1 MDIMTHTLSGIAI
14 STIVA
19 SLSKK
24 RIWEKGVI
32 VFCGGIGGALPDIDS
47 MSLWSRFDSTIGA
60 FFHLPHNGRDIYFS
74 NYWYSHHNFA
84 HSLVGGLIITSCL
97 FVLFSLPVIVFS
109 KNNNRRNIFNRIGVY
124 WIALFLG
131 YVMHLLGD
139 LPTPSLTWGGIKLF
153 WPLSVAVGGSGHIWW
168 WNNYDIFLI
177 IGGCCA
183 INMGIINIYH
193 HSKKPFIRYFP
204 LFICIGAFIFILHQ
218 IDQRNVNFVDRGQT
232 KRIWERY
239 WEYEIKSLEIQKE
252 ILGEKLYDIMTNVDR
267 KLTFY
272 F

>member
-1 MDIMTHTLSGIAI
+1 MDIISHTLSGIAI

-19 SLSKK
+19 AISKK
-24 RIWEKGVI
+24 ALWEKGLI
-32 VFCGGIGGALPDIDS
+32 VFCGGLGGALADIDS
-47 MSLWSRFDSTIGA
+47 ISLWSRFDSTIGA
-60 FFHLPHNGRDIYFS
+60 FFHLPHKGSDIYFS

-84 HSLVGGLIITSCL
+84 HSLVGGLIITLCL
-97 FVLFSLPVIVFS
+97 FVIFSLPVTVFS
-109 KNNNRRNIFNRIGVY
+109 KNDSRRNMFRRIGVY
-124 WIALFLG
+124 WVVLFLG

-153 WPLSVAVGGSGHIWW
+153 WPLPVAIGGTGHIWW

-183 INMGIINIYH
+183 INIGMIILYPIL
-193 HSKKPFIRYFP
+193 KKPFIRYLP
-204 LFICIGAFIFILHQ
+204 LFICIGSFIAILHQ
-218 IDQRNVNFVDRGQT
+218 IDQRNVNFANTGYT
-232 KRIWERY
+232 KGYWERY
-239 WEYEIKSLEIQKE
+239 WEHDIKSLEIQKE
-252 ILGEKLYDIMTNVDR
+252 ILGEKLYDIMTNADR